1 MRWLVV
7 TATSAWVSGACTPTT
22 PPTSAGSAQPGAG
35 TEPAVE
41 ASGSG
46 APVLRQAEPVPAG
59 TMLNADEM
67 PGARATGPIRSRLM
81 RWATRGASQT
91 EFAEIFRD
99 VLVDG
104 RKRDVEA
111 ALYELARMLSTW
123 RMELEPELVA
133 EVGAF
138 AGYDKR
144 GLWERID
151 ARYIP
156 PVLEILLDQQD
167 AAAVLRLTAF
177 YQGGPVDRSLNGA
190 RAAATSLAQ
199 RTASVTLTEPPPCR
213 VRGDGEFLG
222 SPPWDLAPGTHYLSC
237 DGNPIGPVTLR
248 VQAGQ
253 RVTLAPDLLPQ

>member
-1 MRWLVV
+1 
-7 TATSAWVSGACTPTT
+7 
-22 PPTSAGSAQPGAG
+22 
-35 TEPAVE
+35 
-41 ASGSG
+41 
-46 APVLRQAEPVPAG
+46 
-59 TMLNADEM
+59 
-67 PGARATGPIRSRLM
+67 M

-91 EFAEIFRD
+91 ELAEIFRD

-111 ALYELARMLSTW
+111 VLYELARMLSTW
-123 RMELEPELVA
+123 RMDLEPELVA

-138 AGYDKR
+138 ASYEKR

-156 PVLEILLDQQD
+156 PVLEILLDQRD

-177 YQGGPVDRSLNGA
+177 YQGGPAERPVNGA
-190 RAAATSLAQ
+190 RTAAMSMAE
-199 RTASVTLTEPPPCR
+199 RTATVTFAEPPPCR

-222 SPPWDLAPGTHYLSC
+222 SPPWNLAPGTHYLSC
-237 DGNPIGPVTLR
+237 DGNPIEPVTLR

-253 RVTLAPDLLPQ
+253 RVALAPDLLPQ